1 MRNLREWLE
10 EFTESLEETEVLAL
24 HTFLMTRSRNGLQEW
39 HPGNNHR
46 YTDNS
51 LEFGKS
57 FEELSWNHRTSTPH
71 LRRIGLQKERYA
83 E

>member
-1 MRNLREWLE
+1 MLTNQDDKGTGEAALRAEKFGDLTTADHKVFNE
-10 EFTESLEETEVLAL
+10 EGES
-24 HTFLMTRSRNGLQEW
+24 R
-39 HPGNNHR
+39 NNHR